1 MIYELTTYQLKPRSV
16 PQAEDLFAAAYATR
30 SRHSPLVGAFHTE
43 FGPLNQI
50 VHIWKYDDM
59 AQRERVAAQVEE
71 EDAWPPAIG
80 EYLVSANT
88 AIMAPVSF
96 SRELKPGRLGPYFEL
111 RTYTYPLGTL
121 ATMMRAWERAMPMRD
136 ALGAPVAAVWVNRI
150 GPLDTLT
157 HLWPYQ
163 SLQQRE
169 DIRRKVR
176 ETGMWPPFK
185 LDEAEGGSGYEIL
198 GQSNKLM
205 LPAAFSPLQ

>member
-1 MIYELTTYQLKPRSV
+1 MPL
-16 PQAEDLFAAAYATR
+16 AEDRFAAAYPAR
-30 SRHSPLVGAFHTE
+30 SRHSQLVGSFHTE

-50 VHIWKYDDM
+50 VQIWRYDDL
-59 AQRERVAAQVEE
+59 AHRERVAALVEE
-71 EDAWPPAIG
+71 EGVWPPPAIG
-80 EYLVSANT
+80 DVLLAAATE
-88 AIMAPVSF
+88 IMAPVSF

-121 ATMMRAWERAMPMRD
+121 GKVMHAWERAMPMRD
-136 ALGAPVAAVWVNRI
+136 ALGAPVAAIWSSQI
-150 GPLDTLT
+150 GALNTLT

-169 DIRRKVR
+169 DIRKKIR

-198 GQSNKLM
+198 SQNNKLM